1 MRILHTSDWHL
12 GHLLLGQS
20 RHAEHQR
27 LIAWLGEQIRQQQ
40 IDVVLLAGDVFDSAT
55 PTSAARELYFE
66 LAMTVEA
73 AGAQLVVV
81 AGNHDAA
88 ATLQES
94 RVLLE
99 KLQTWVIPHR
109 LSAADHVRLLKN
121 RQGEPALWLAA
132 VPYLRPHEVLLS
144 RAGQDAEEKELA
156 LQQAIADCYAEIFFY
171 IQAQQTTLARPVPIM
186 MTGHLTVL
194 GGSSSESVREIYIG
208 KLRGFPATAF
218 PKVDYVALGHLH
230 QAQHISASLPIYYS
244 GSPLALSFDEASQQ
258 KSMNL
263 IECQSDGLQVHTLPV
278 PCWQAL
284 ASIQTSMETL
294 VADVESRLSQLAIPP
309 PHTLWLEI
317 VLTDP
322 QTSRDVVDQVR
333 EQLAS
338 YPVQVLRVKRALREV
353 SLLQPAH
360 TVMLHELS
368 VQEVFEQCLSQTEFD
383 ATTCQA
389 LQQRFDLVCQQLE
402 IMQ

>member
-20 RHAEHQR
+20 RHAEHQQ
-27 LIAWLGEQIRQQQ
+27 LIAWLAKQIRQQD
-40 IDVVLLAGDVFDSAT
+40 IDLVLLTGDVFDSAT

-94 RVLLE
+94 RLLLE
-99 KLQTWVIPHR
+99 KLHTWVVPHR
-109 LSAADHVRLLKN
+109 LSAAEHVRLLTN

-132 VPYLRPHEVLLS
+132 VPYLRPHELLLS

-156 LQQAIADCYAEIFFY
+156 LQQAIANWYAEIFFY

-218 PKVDYVALGHLH
+218 PTVDYVALGHLH
-230 QAQHISASLPIYYS
+230 QAQHIPAPSPIYYS
-244 GSPLALSFDEASQQ
+244 GSPLALSFDEAGQQ

-263 IECQSDGLQVHTLPV
+263 IDCQPDGLQIDTLPV

-284 ASIQTSMETL
+284 ASIQTSLDSL
-294 VADVESRLSQLAIPP
+294 VADVEARLSQLALSPP
-309 PHTLWLEI
+309 QALWLEI

-322 QTSRDVVDQVR
+322 QASRDVVDQVR

-338 YPVQVLRVKRALREV
+338 HPVQVLRVKRASRPV
-353 SLLQPAH
+353 SVLQPAD

-368 VQEVFEQCLSQTEFD
+368 VQDVFEQCLRQTEFD
-383 ATTCQA
+383 TETCQA
-389 LQQRFDLVCQQLE
+389 LQQRFALVCQQLE
-402 IMQ
+402 ITA